1 MDYSKNLIAPFE
13 ITLKYHGTGMPLT
26 IDAILN
32 NLHLH
37 YGPVTEDLT
46 ITGSLH
52 FNATTPFFLQI
63 YQHELIFP
71 FFGIMITTNGEQA
84 CKTEIAQIRLSRNA
98 QNAMRFK
105 KQIITPNKK
114 ANINLSI
121 LFHPFI

>member
-1 MDYSKNLIAPFE
+1 MNNEYDIENFALIE
-13 ITLKYHGTGMPLT
+13 
-26 IDAILN
+26 N
-32 NLHLH
+32 NLL
-37 YGPVTEDLT
+37 V
-46 ITGSLH
+46 
-52 FNATTPFFLQI
+52 FLQI